1 MKLILLLW
9 NYGTDTAFTFR
20 YIAYNLDE
28 WHDMISFQKNVIMAM
43 ECVGEKKESSIT
55 STLCFADGVQHI
67 QAHCTQIAEHIKY
80 NK

>member
-1 MKLILLLW
+1 MEQILHLHFNILH
-9 NYGTDTAFTFR
+9 T
-20 YIAYNLDE
+20 ILMS
-28 WHDMISFQKNVIMAM
+28 DMISFQKNVIMAM
-43 ECVGEKKESSIT
+43 ECVREKKESSIT

>member
-1 MKLILLLW
+1 MEQILH
-9 NYGTDTAFTFR
+9 FHSK

-28 WHDMISFQKNVIMAM
+28 GHDMISLQKNVIMAM
-43 ECVGEKKESSIT
+43 ECVREKKESSIT
-55 STLCFADGVQHI
+55 LTLCFADRVQHI

>member
-1 MKLILLLW
+1 MEQILHLHFNILH
-9 NYGTDTAFTFR
+9 T
-20 YIAYNLDE
+20 ILMS
-28 WHDMISFQKNVIMAM
+28 DMILISFQKNVIMAM
-43 ECVGEKKESSIT
+43 ECVREKKESSIT

>member
-1 MKLILLLW
+1 MEQILHLHFCILH
-9 NYGTDTAFTFR
+9 T
-20 YIAYNLDE
+20 ILMS
-28 WHDMISFQKNVIMAM
+28 DMILISFQKNVIMAM
-43 ECVGEKKESSIT
+43 ECVREKKESSIA

>member
-1 MKLILLLW
+1 
-9 NYGTDTAFTFR
+9 
-20 YIAYNLDE
+20 
-28 WHDMISFQKNVIMAM
+28 MISFQKNVIMAM
-43 ECVGEKKESSIT
+43 ECVGEKKESSIA

>member
-1 MKLILLLW
+1 MS
-9 NYGTDTAFTFR
+9 
-20 YIAYNLDE
+20 
-28 WHDMISFQKNVIMAM
+28 DMISFQKNVIMAM
-43 ECVGEKKESSIT
+43 ECVREKKESSIT